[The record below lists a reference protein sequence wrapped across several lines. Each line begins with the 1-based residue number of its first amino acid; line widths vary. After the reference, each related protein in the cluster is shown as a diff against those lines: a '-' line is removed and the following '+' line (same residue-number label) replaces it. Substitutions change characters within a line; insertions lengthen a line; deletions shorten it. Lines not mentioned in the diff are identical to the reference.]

1 MAPSPRPSS
10 VVRANL
16 RGARWNPPG
25 VEALYC
31 SLDPGTAAAEIDNLL
46 AAQPVPITRQRLTYP
61 LRVRLTRIVD
71 LRPHPFASGFDYEH
85 DVTNTVQCRTIG
97 AAAAWLGA
105 GGIIVPSV
113 RAGGDNLV
121 IPRCQR
127 RARRLLRTRRAV
139 QTPAGPPPN
148 VVYEPIS
155 SVGTGEP

>member
-85 DVTNTVQCRTIG
+85 DVTNTDQCRTIG

-105 GGIIVPSV
+105 GGIIVPIV

-121 IPRCQR
+121 ILVANVAPDDYYE
-127 RARRLLRTRRAV
+127 
-139 QTPAGPPPN
+139 PDEPYKHPPGPPPN